1 MHKLRNR
8 LGDDLWLIDGHKGAA
23 VGKEVQPRIRKRL
36 LEPPGKT
43 LREEGV
49 IFSPQQQDRVPKARE
64 TPSRLQGITVG
75 DRLQEAGHVTARE
88 CLMKQGME
96 ERIEF
101 LQLWAT
107 MGKGGH
113 KQTLSGTST
122 KHPRQ
127 EIGEPDVKGPC
138 PVMKGT
144 DQRREKV
151 LKGIAVGEDET
162 ANPLWMVGNHQLT
175 NGPSSIIADQG
186 YLVEIT
192 GFQKIS
198 HEVSH
203 PKGA

>member
-1 MHKLRNR
+1 MHKLRNP
-8 LGDDLWLIDGHKGAA
+8 LSEDPWLIDRHKGAA

-49 IFSPQQQDRVPKARE
+49 IFSPQQQDRMPKARE
-64 TPSRLQGITVG
+64 TTSSLQGITVG
-75 DRLQEAGHVTARE
+75 DCLQEAGHVTARPWK
-88 CLMKQGME
+88 MKQGME
-96 ERIEF
+96 EGIEF
-101 LQLWAT
+101 LQLWTT
-107 MGKGGH
+107 MGKSGN
-113 KQTLSGTST
+113 KQTLSGTSA

-127 EIGEPDVKGPC
+127 EIGEPDAKDTC
-138 PVMKGT
+138 PILERA

-151 LKGIAVGEDET
+151 FKGIAVGEDET
-162 ANPLWMVGNHQLT
+162 ADPFGMVGNHQLT
-175 NGPSSIIADQG
+175 NGPSGIIADQG